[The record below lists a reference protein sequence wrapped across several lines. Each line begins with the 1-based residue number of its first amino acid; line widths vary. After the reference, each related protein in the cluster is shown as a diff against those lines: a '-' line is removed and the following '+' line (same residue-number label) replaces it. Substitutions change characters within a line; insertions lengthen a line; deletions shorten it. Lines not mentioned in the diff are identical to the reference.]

1 MLKNAFSDDICKC
14 FSSVLMNG
22 GGQIVT
28 TWILFKYFYLDP
40 IKTNIF
46 TWILYKLWFHSP
58 RREYLFDS
66 IIHRKS
72 REKMNSKKLTD
83 EKFL

>member
-1 MLKNAFSDDICKC
+1 MLKNAFSDDICRC

-22 GGQIVT
+22 GGLVT

-40 IKTNIF
+40 TEIMVSIAAKRRF
-46 TWILYKLWFHSP
+46 EVRQYFH
-58 RREYLFDS
+58 RMR
-66 IIHRKS
+66 

-83 EKFL
+83 EKFW